1 MNALPEV
8 PRMAS
13 IDFDP
18 FSLEYTANPRPLFAR
33 FHAEQPLIL
42 HEGTGSWFAHGYE
55 EVRAFFNDPRFGMQM
70 ELVPGHAEASEER
83 MQRWPVTE
91 QARLDATFSDGPRHT
106 RLRKLLAPDFKPS
119 MIRKMSSTVADV
131 VAKQCAP
138 LQSEREVDIVELV
151 QEVPLVTIAR
161 ILGVDAS
168 GANGELF
175 LKAAPDYFRGMNPL
189 SPPELRD
196 KTEQAAVDMY
206 AVLAAAVAEHRS
218 HPQDDLISQVLEVSS
233 GIDDLSDKELIHSLV
248 VLVAAG
254 TDTTRLA
261 TSLAIK
267 TLLCLP
273 ERLEELRADRSLLDN
288 AIMELL
294 RYDSPT
300 KFTVRIASEDVEWK
314 GQTIPRGA
322 FVLLSPFAAGHDPA
336 VYARPEL
343 FDPRRESRGL
353 LTFGQGAHYCLGVHL
368 AKSQIG
374 AMLDF
379 FLDHVPAGAELD
391 HDGIEWSP
399 QNMFLREVTR
409 MPARLR

>member
-1 MNALPEV
+1 
-8 PRMAS
+8 MAA
-13 IDFDP
+13 IEFDP
-18 FSLEYTANPRPLFAR
+18 FSVEYTADPRPLFR
-33 FHAEQPLIL
+33 EFHRTAPLMK
-42 HEGTGSWFAHGYE
+42 HEALGSWFAHGYE
-55 EVRAFFNDPRFGMQM
+55 EVKTIFNDDRFGMQM
-70 ELVPGHAEASEER
+70 ALVPGYVEESAER
-83 MQRWPVTE
+83 MRRWPVTE
-91 QARLDATFSDGPRHT
+91 TARASSTFTDGEGHT

-119 MIRKMSSTVADV
+119 MIRKMSSTISDV

-138 LQSEREVDIVELV
+138 LQYERELDLVELV
-151 QEVPLVTIAR
+151 QEVPLITIAR
-161 ILGVDAS
+161 ILGVDVS

-175 LKAAPDYFRGMNPL
+175 LKAAPDYFRGSNPL

-196 KTEQAAVDMY
+196 ATEQAAKDMF
-206 AVLAAAVAEHRS
+206 AVLEESVAEHRAR
-218 HPQDDLISQVLEVSS
+218 PQDDLISQVLDVSRNL
-233 GIDDLSDKELIHSLV
+233 GGLSDGEIIHSLV

-267 TLLCLP
+267 TLLSLP
-273 ERLEELRADRSLLDN
+273 DRLEELRRDRSLLDG

-314 GQTIPRGA
+314 DQTIERGS
-322 FVLLSPFAAGHDPA
+322 FVLISPFAAGHDPA
-336 VYARPEL
+336 VFPEPQR
-343 FDPRRESRGL
+343 FDPRRDSRGL

-374 AMLDF
+374 ALLDF
-379 FLDHVPAGAELD
+379 FLDHAPSGAELD
-391 HDGIEWSP
+391 TDGIEWSP
-399 QNMFLREVTR
+399 QNMFLREITR